1 MLVKIGLHIS
11 LYEIFPPTLH
21 NKSTSTLLAVW
32 SYLLVSYPNLDW
44 RKHSSDLCLHT
55 VYGCTVRFRVIS
67 SSFSDWLEN
76 VLILITGS
84 KVLLSCL
91 VLWRV
96 SQSPFLWVIFLRSV
110 IFNLYLSKS
119 WPPMAMLQ
127 HQDYVFLWSFA
138 VSQWIVSV
146 AVPNRRWKFL
156 NCHSLQYIS
165 WS

>member
-1 MLVKIGLHIS
+1 MRF
-11 LYEIFPPTLH
+11 FPPTLH

-32 SYLLVSYPNLDW
+32 SYLLVSYSNLDW
-44 RKHSSDLCLHT
+44 RKHSSDLCLYT
-55 VYGCTVRFRVIS
+55 VYGCTVRFRVIN

-76 VLILITGS
+76 VLILIPGS
-84 KVLLSCL
+84 KVLLGCL

-110 IFNLYLSKS
+110 IFSLYLSKT
-119 WPPMAMLQ
+119 WPPMAVLQ

-138 VSQWIVSV
+138 VSQRIVSV
-146 AVPNRRWKFL
+146 AAPNRRWKFL
-156 NCHSLQYIS
+156 NCLSLQYIS

>member
-32 SYLLVSYPNLDW
+32 SYLLVSYSNLDW

-55 VYGCTVRFRVIS
+55 VNSCTVRFRVIS

-76 VLILITGS
+76 VLVLITGS

-96 SQSPFLWVIFLRSV
+96 SQSPFLWVIFLWSV
-110 IFNLYLSKS
+110 IFNLYLSKGC
-119 WPPMAMLQ
+119 PPMAMLQ

-146 AVPNRRWKFL
+146 AVPNGRRKFL
-156 NCHSLQYIS
+156 NCHSLQCIS